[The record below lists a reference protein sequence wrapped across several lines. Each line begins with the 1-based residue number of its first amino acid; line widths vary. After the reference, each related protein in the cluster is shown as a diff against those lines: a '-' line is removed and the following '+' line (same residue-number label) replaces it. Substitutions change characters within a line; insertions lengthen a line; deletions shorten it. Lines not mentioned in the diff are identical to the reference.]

1 MRLQNKVAIVT
12 GAASGFGKGIVELY
26 AKEGA
31 KVCVSDINGQ
41 GAREVANAIGER
53 AIHVAVDVANPD
65 DVQSMIGETVE
76 AFGGVDIMV
85 NNAGYTHKNQPMLDV
100 SEAEFDR
107 IFDVNVKAIFLA
119 AKAVVPE
126 LEKRGGGSIITT
138 ASTAGVRPR
147 PGLVWYNSSKGAAIT
162 MSKAMAIELAPKKIR
177 VNAINPVAGD
187 TPMLA
192 QFMGEDTP
200 EIREKF
206 ISTIPLGRFSQP
218 SDVANAAL
226 FLADPAS
233 EFLTGLSIEV
243 DGGRCI

>member
-1 MRLQNKVAIVT
+1 MKLKDKVAIVT
-12 GAASGFGKGIVELY
+12 GAASGFGKGIAELY
-26 AKEGA
+26 ASEGA

-41 GAREVANAIGER
+41 GARDVANGIGER
-53 AIHVAVDVANPD
+53 AIHVAADISQQADVANM
-65 DVQSMIGETVE
+65 VAETVS

-85 NNAGYTHKNQPMLDV
+85 NNAGYTHRNQPMLDV
-100 SEAEFDR
+100 SEEQFDR
-107 IFDVNVKAIFLA
+107 IFAVNVKAIYLA
-119 AKAVVPE
+119 AKEVVPIME
-126 LEKRGGGSIITT
+126 QRGGGSIITT

-147 PGLVWYNSSKGAAIT
+147 PGLVWYNSSKGAAIAMT
-162 MSKAMAIELAPKKIR
+162 KSMAIELAPKKIR

-206 ISTIPLGRFSQP
+206 VSTIPLGRFSLP
-218 SDVANAAL
+218 DDIANVAL

-233 EFLTGLSIEV
+233 DFLTGLAIEV

>member
-12 GAASGFGKGIVELY
+12 GAASGFGKGIAELY
-26 AKEGA
+26 AQEGA

-41 GAREVANAIGER
+41 GAREVANAIGKS

-65 DVQSMIGETVE
+65 DVQTMVGETVK

-187 TPMLA
+187 TPMLPD
-192 QFMGEDTP
+192 FMGEDTP

-206 ISTIPLGRFSQP
+206 IATIPLGRFSQP

-233 EFLTGLSIEV
+233 GFLTGLSIEV

>member
-1 MRLQNKVAIVT
+1 MRLQDKVAIVT
-12 GAASGFGKGIVELY
+12 GAASGFGKGIAELY
-26 AKEGA
+26 AREGA
-31 KVCVSDINGQ
+31 KVCVADINGQ
-41 GAREVANAIGER
+41 GARNVANGIGES
-53 AIHVAVDVANPD
+53 AIHIAADVANSG
-65 DVQSMIGETVE
+65 DVSMMVGETVK

-85 NNAGYTHKNQPMLDV
+85 NNAGFTHKNQPMLDV
-100 SEAEFDR
+100 TEEEFDR
-107 IFDVNVKAIFLA
+107 IFAINVKAIYLA
-119 AKAVVPE
+119 AREVVPQM
-126 LEKRGGGSIITT
+126 EKRGGGSIITT

-162 MSKAMAIELAPKKIR
+162 MTKAMAIELAPKKIR

-192 QFMGEDTP
+192 DFMGEDTP

-206 ISTIPLGRFSQP
+206 VSTIPLGRFSQP
-218 SDVANAAL
+218 ADIANAAL

-233 EFLTGLSIEV
+233 DFLTGLAIEI